1 MIYLK
6 TYKLTL
12 PGPLPGLNEYI
23 NAERGNRY
31 TAASMKVNIQS
42 VIALNI
48 RRQLHGLHIKN
59 PVVMHYSWFEPHRR
73 RDRDNISFAR
83 KFIQDALTSCGVLKN
98 DGWKDILWF
107 TDSQFVDKRRPRVEI
122 VIVEV
127 DSKP

>member
-59 PVVMHYSWFEPHRR
+59 PLEGYPLVYRFPV
-73 RDRDNISFAR
+73 
-83 KFIQDALTSCGVLKN
+83 CGQAPPQ
-98 DGWKDILWF
+98 G
-107 TDSQFVDKRRPRVEI
+107 
-122 VIVEV
+122 
-127 DSKP
+127 